1 MTGGDVMGVNEDSRS
16 AAAAAQQPVAEAD
29 VQPDAAVGDDG
40 ENPVM
45 ELLSEKVPLSLIMDL
60 STPAGPDSEQILEE
74 EGEPEEAWWE
84 QPTS

>member
-1 MTGGDVMGVNEDSRS
+1 MDANEDYRS
-16 AAAAAQQPVAEAD
+16 AAAAAQQPAADAAD
-29 VQPDAAVGDDG
+29 VQPDAAGGEDG
-40 ENPVM
+40 ESPVM
-45 ELLSEKVPLSLIMDL
+45 EMLSEKVPLSLIMDL

>member
-1 MTGGDVMGVNEDSRS
+1 MGENEDSRS
-16 AAAAAQQPVAEAD
+16 AADAAEQQRVADAAEATD
-29 VQPDAAVGDDG
+29 VQADTAAGEDG

-84 QPTS
+84 QPTT

>member
-1 MTGGDVMGVNEDSRS
+1 MDANEDARS
-16 AAAAAQQPVAEAD
+16 ATGAAEDAGAD
-29 VQPDAAVGDDG
+29 

-60 STPAGPDSEQILEE
+60 STPAGPDSEQILHE

>member
-1 MTGGDVMGVNEDSRS
+1 MDANEDSRS
-16 AAAAAQQPVAEAD
+16 AAVAAQQPAPDAAD
-29 VQPDAAVGDDG
+29 VQADAAVGEDG
-40 ENPVM
+40 ESPVM